1 MTVRFHPDAESEL
14 RDSFFWYDRQ
24 RKGLGDEFIL
34 CVDETVERIR
44 RTPEVYPRI
53 FNNIRR
59 TTVKRFPFALFYEVD
74 DEGIRVI
81 AVFHSRRNPKRWHSR
96 S

>member
-14 RDSFFWYDRQ
+14 LDSVLWYDRQ
-24 RKGLGDEFIL
+24 RKGLGDEFMHCI
-34 CVDETVERIR
+34 DETVERIKR
-44 RTPEVYPRI
+44 APEVYPRI
-53 FNNIRR
+53 LKNIRR

-74 DEGIRVI
+74 ETGIRVI

-96 S
+96 